1 MNKLLLELFN
11 LCFIMFNMNYE
22 SLKKRL
28 GELKT
33 EELIWIVYIGIIIFS
48 FYSNSLERDYLIN
61 NNLESRDK
69 YRNTLI
75 IIFSIL
81 IIVYTYFLKESIED
95 IRNLKSNDN
104 ERRKVFVYLS
114 FIASLLIAISG
125 AIFLFIAIND
135 EDIEV
140 ELAFN

>member
-1 MNKLLLELFN
+1 MDSDLQER
-11 LCFIMFNMNYE
+11 
-22 SLKKRL
+22 LK
-28 GELKT
+28 EIKT
-33 EELIWIVYIGIIIFS
+33 EEFIWIIYIGIIILS
-48 FYSNSLERDYLIN
+48 FYSNSLERDYFIN

-81 IIVYTYFLKESIED
+81 IVVYIYFLKESIED
-95 IRNLKSNDN
+95 IRSLKPNDN
-104 ERRKVFVYLS
+104 EKRKTFVYLS

-125 AIFLFIAIND
+125 AIFLFIAISD
-135 EDIEV
+135 ENIDV